1 MSDLRLG
8 PADGFADGTATAVDA
23 APADG
28 TGAAERIAV
37 VRFGDQ
43 LHAVGDRCSHAD
55 FSLSEGEVDA
65 DDCTIECWKHGALFS
80 LTTGAPECL
89 PATKPVPVY
98 DVHVV
103 DGVAYARPRSGE
115 GPTSS

>member
-1 MSDLRLG
+1 MSELRLG

-23 APADG
+23 APVDGADDG
-28 TGAAERIAV
+28 VTTERLAV

-43 LHAVGDRCSHAD
+43 LHAVSDRCSHAD

-65 DDCTIECWKHGALFS
+65 ADCTIECWKHGALFS
-80 LTTGAPECL
+80 LTTGEPECL

-103 DGVAYARPRSGE
+103 DGVAFARPRS
-115 GPTSS
+115 